1 MDLKNEFTEFIN
13 EKNIVGVCAGVT
25 IAYVSK
31 DVVLSLVSDIVIPV
45 FILIV
50 LRLRL
55 PLPKLMMPDK
65 SLHSLNVTKFLASI
79 ITWVL
84 AILITYFFIKFA
96 FSQML
101 GISLTKQQ
109 EKEKEKE
116 KEKDIESTKKTEN
129 STNDAVQ
136 AASIDGIDAFTMFS
150 R

>member
-45 FILIV
+45 FILII

-65 SLHSLNVTKFLASI
+65 SSHALNFTKFLASI

-84 AILITYFFIKFA
+84 AIVITYFFIKFA
-96 FSQML
+96 FAQVL
-101 GISLTKQQ
+101 GISLTK
-109 EKEKEKE
+109 KEE
-116 KEKDIESTKKTEN
+116 ESTKKNEN
-129 STNDAVQ
+129 SNNTVQ
-136 AASIDGIDAFTMFS
+136 SASIDAFTMFS